1 MLEKFQKVT
10 MSNQVQLTSDQHKIR
25 QILPLV
31 VVVPIRFRP
40 WKNWWRVES
49 RIVQHRVHEKMSHR
63 LWIIVLVQI
72 AKVIM
77 VLLIWPLLTSQCKCH
92 TLLKQKLC
100 EHPTPCEGY
109 QILYHIIY
117 MGPSVKTKSNLSWM
131 YLFFEEECFRVIFLS
146 WAFAEAFCETILR

>member
-10 MSNQVQLTSDQHKIR
+10 MSNQVQPISDQHKIR

-31 VVVPIRFRP
+31 VVVPIRFWP

-77 VLLIWPLLTSQCKCH
+77 VLLIWLLLTSQCKCH
-92 TLLKQKLC
+92 ILLKQKLC

-109 QILYHIIY
+109 QILYGTFSQNQI
-117 MGPSVKTKSNLSWM
+117 K
-131 YLFFEEECFRVIFLS
+131 FFLNVFVVRRGLFRVIFLP